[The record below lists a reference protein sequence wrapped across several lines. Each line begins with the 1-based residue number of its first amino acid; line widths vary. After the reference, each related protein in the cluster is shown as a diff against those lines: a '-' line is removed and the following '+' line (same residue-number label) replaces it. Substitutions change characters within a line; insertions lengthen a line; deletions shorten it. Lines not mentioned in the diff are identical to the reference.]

1 MQNYE
6 NNSIQKK
13 LCVLKFAFRPSV
25 AASLHDV
32 AIGRDGDAAVVAE
45 AVSAYGG
52 TEDDVAGGGGHC
64 AGARPCSETSPKT
77 GR

>member
-1 MQNYE
+1 M
-6 NNSIQKK
+6 
-13 LCVLKFAFRPSV
+13 

-52 TEDDVAGGGGHC
+52 TADDVAGCGGHC
-64 AGARPCSETSPKT
+64 AGARACGDTSPET

>member
-1 MQNYE
+1 M
-6 NNSIQKK
+6 
-13 LCVLKFAFRPSV
+13 
-25 AASLHDV
+25 AASLHDD

-52 TEDDVAGGGGHC
+52 TVDDVAGGGGHC
-64 AGARPCSETSPKT
+64 AGVRPCCETSPET

>member
-1 MQNYE
+1 M
-6 NNSIQKK
+6 
-13 LCVLKFAFRPSV
+13 

-52 TEDDVAGGGGHC
+52 EDDVAGGGGHC
-64 AGARPCSETSPKT
+64 DGARACSEISLKT

>member
-32 AIGRDGDAAVVAE
+32 AIERDGDAAVVAE

-52 TEDDVAGGGGHC
+52 EDDVAGGGGHC
-64 AGARPCSETSPKT
+64 DGALACSEISLKT

>member
-1 MQNYE
+1 M
-6 NNSIQKK
+6 
-13 LCVLKFAFRPSV
+13 

-52 TEDDVAGGGGHC
+52 EDDVAGGGGHC
-64 AGARPCSETSPKT
+64 AGARPCGDTSPET

>member
-1 MQNYE
+1 M
-6 NNSIQKK
+6 
-13 LCVLKFAFRPSV
+13 

-52 TEDDVAGGGGHC
+52 EDDVAVVVTVL
-64 AGARPCSETSPKT
+64 ARPCGDTSPET